1 MRTSEIRREFIDF
14 YKAEGFRL
22 LPRASML
29 DESIPMS
36 FVMSAG
42 LIQVERSL
50 ARDSNRNGDRFVLV
64 QDCFRHFDL
73 DKVGT
78 DDVHL
83 SMFEM
88 PGAFMF
94 GPINKADTIRRMW
107 QLATSVLK
115 INKDRIWSSYFDG
128 GVVLNNQVPRDDV
141 ARQAWVEVGL
151 PEERIVGLG
160 ARDNFW
166 LQGKGFNGGDIVRK
180 SGPNTELFYD
190 RGSDRACSPGCKP
203 GCRCGRFLEFSNS
216 LFICYEVSPECE
228 RLQPLQDPFSETVIG
243 IERVA
248 MILQARESVFEIDSY
263 QPVLNVI
270 RTYVRVDDANLTWVR
285 ESERVLAD
293 YLKALYMLAA
303 DSAPPPGKNGRER
316 IIKQLLRGVMTRQML
331 LGISSDQF
339 IPDVLTCFVQGMD
352 KSRKDAW
359 IKERVLDYFSSQ
371 REIFLSTVERGYSVL
386 ERSLQANNGQTLSG
400 QQILHLEKHIGIPR
414 LLVERELRRK
424 RLSYNRA
431 SYEDALA
438 KWKKYPSV

>member
-1 MRTSEIRREFIDF
+1 
-14 YKAEGFRL
+14 
-22 LPRASML
+22 ML

-42 LIQVERSL
+42 LVQVERSL
-50 ARDSNRNGDRFVLV
+50 TRDSNRNGDRFVLV

-94 GPINKADTIRRMW
+94 GAINKADTIRRMW
-107 QLATSVLK
+107 QLATSVFK

-128 GVVLNNQVPRDDV
+128 GVVLNNQIPRDDV

-160 ARDNFW
+160 SRDNFW

-190 RGSDRACSPGCKP
+190 RGADRACSPGCKP

-228 RLQPLQDPFSETVIG
+228 RLQLLQDPFSETVIG

-248 MILQARESVFEIDSY
+248 MILQAKESVFEIDSY

-270 RTYVRVDDANLTWVR
+270 RTYVRVDDVNLTWVR

-316 IIKQLLRGVMTRQML
+316 IVKLLIRGVMTRQLL
-331 LGISSDQF
+331 LGISSPKF
-339 IPDVLTCFVQGMD
+339 IPDVLSCLAEKMTGA
-352 KSRKDAW
+352 RKEPW
-359 IKERVLDYFSSQ
+359 IRDRVLEYFSSQ
-371 REIFLSTVERGYSVL
+371 REIFISTVERGYSAL
-386 ERSLQANNGQTLSG
+386 EKILEENYGKTLSG
-400 QQILHLEKHIGIPR
+400 EQILHLEKSIGIPR
-414 LLVERELRRK
+414 PLVEGKLRSK
-424 RLSYNRA
+424 CLPYYQA
-431 SYEDALA
+431 DYEDALVR
-438 KWKKYPSV
+438 WKRSIPE